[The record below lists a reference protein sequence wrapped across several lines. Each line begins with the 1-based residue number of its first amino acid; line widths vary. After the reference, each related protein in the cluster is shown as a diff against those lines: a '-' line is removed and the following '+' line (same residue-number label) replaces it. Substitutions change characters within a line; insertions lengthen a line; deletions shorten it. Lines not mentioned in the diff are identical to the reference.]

1 MEVIKM
7 EKKQHFLT
15 GIIIIALIGIIIL
28 VVYFVY
34 EMKKGNDSSIEQDNN
49 QLSEIQELDEEK
61 AEEKVEKE
69 IEEEKIVEP
78 EKKQEEYIGE
88 EEKNVTDEETK
99 AANESK
105 SKDEKAIELAKKQW
119 GDDNTV
125 TFSIEEKKGSMF
137 YIAVKS
143 EANVISWY
151 EVNTETWEIN
161 DY

>member
-1 MEVIKM
+1 M